1 MIVVCLVVVLSYG
14 IETWA
19 VVASVSNIHPYCLD
33 AWEHIAQICDDVFDL
48 LFLGRG
54 ASVGW
59 VTALVEATFVAD
71 ADAVVV
77 MTFAVVTGFCKQ
89 NVLGYCS
96 VLSDIEVIRYV
107 LMAFVYGTDPKLLCV
122 DVFVWV

>member
-14 IETWA
+14 IETGT

-33 AWEHIAQICDDVFDL
+33 AREHIAQIGDDVFDL

-59 VTALVEATFVAD
+59 VAALVEATFVAD
-71 ADAVVV
+71 ADAMVV
-77 MTFAVVTGFCKQ
+77 MAFAMVTWFCQQ
-89 NVLGYCS
+89 NVL
-96 VLSDIEVIRYV
+96 
-107 LMAFVYGTDPKLLCV
+107 
-122 DVFVWV
+122 